1 MTNQNLSSN
10 LIINGNFDLWQ
21 KGTSF
26 AIQFDAKYSNIGTE
40 GTTLT
45 ATTEKVADRWF
56 LIDTQ
61 QRDVGSTG
69 SIQIYK
75 ETFDGTHPQSA
86 HSTNYI
92 TVVNSISGITK
103 GYCYL
108 ENKQDNYNV
117 FADTALTLSFLVK
130 SNTTNGVT
138 MNCYFRQ
145 VRDPLNSNS
154 QFSNTF
160 LTVNAYNYW
169 SEYTTSL
176 IPQFLS
182 SSGVTGDNYFSVGF
196 RIPANS
202 NISIAAVKLGYAG
215 TSTIIKTDPNQEKL
229 RQSTYYQTTYPLG
242 YENQDITLVNN
253 NDLNA
258 VYFTTTPNYSYNH
271 KFDVPMRKTPTVEVY
286 SPKTGIKSD
295 GYNKTAGKD
304 MRLTSGTRGWNLA
317 TRFSPTGAATL
328 QTSGNTYG
336 VEFNIFSG
344 AVIFDDIL
352 VHMVADADYDF
363 QPYDRGLE

>member
-1 MTNQNLSSN
+1 MIYQNITSN

-26 AIQFDAKYSNIGTE
+26 AVQYNANYSNIGAA

-45 ATTEKVADRWF
+45 ATNINVADRWF

-61 QRDVGSTG
+61 QRDTGSTG

-75 ETFDGTHPQSA
+75 ETFDGIDPQSA

-92 TVVNSISGITK
+92 TVVNSISGVTK

-108 ENKQDNYNV
+108 ENKQDNCNV
-117 FADTALTLSFLVK
+117 FADTPLTLSFLAK

-145 VRDPLNSNS
+145 VRNPLNNNN
-154 QFSNTF
+154 QFSNIFSTIN
-160 LTVNAYNYW
+160 VYNYW
-169 SEYTTSL
+169 SEYTATL
-176 IPQFLS
+176 VPQFLS
-182 SSGVTGDNYFSVGF
+182 SSGITADNHFSLGF
-196 RIPANS
+196 RISPNL

-215 TSTIIKTDPNQEKL
+215 SSGILKTDANEEKI
-229 RQSTYYQTTYPLG
+229 RQSKYYQTTYPLG
-242 YENQDITLVNN
+242 YEQQDITLVNN
-253 NDLNA
+253 NDLTA
-258 VYFTTTPNYSYNH
+258 VNFTVTPNYSYNYS
-271 KFDVPMRKTPTVEVY
+271 FDVPMRKAPAIELY
-286 SPKTGIKSD
+286 SPNTGTISD

-336 VEFNIFSG
+336 VELNIFSG

-352 VHMVADADYDF
+352 VHVVADADYDF
-363 QPYDRGLE
+363 EPYDRGLE